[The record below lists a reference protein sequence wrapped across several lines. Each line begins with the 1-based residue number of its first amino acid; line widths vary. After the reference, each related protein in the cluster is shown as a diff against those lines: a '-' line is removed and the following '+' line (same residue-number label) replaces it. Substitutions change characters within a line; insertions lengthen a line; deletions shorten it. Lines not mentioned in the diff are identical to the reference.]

1 MARLVLIVDDC
12 PQSAVTLE
20 IALQGLPGVETL
32 VAGTGAEALRLME
45 TAGRPVDAIIT
56 DLEMP
61 NMDGFE
67 LIERIRTDQ
76 RFRRLPIIVSSATTD
91 PSTPER
97 LRRLGAD
104 AFFPKPFSP
113 AELRNQLEQLLNAL

>member
-56 DLEMP
+56 DLDMP
-61 NMDGFE
+61 SMDGFE
-67 LIERIRTDQ
+67 LIERIRADQ
-76 RFRRLPIIVSSATTD
+76 RFQRLPIIVSSATTD
-91 PSTPER
+91 PATPDR
-97 LRRLGAD
+97 VRRLGVN

-113 AELRNQLEQLLNAL
+113 TELRNQLEQLLNAL